1 MSEAEDVAFK
11 EMFPLVIGLLAG
23 LAVFFIV
30 IAKIIAA
37 TTVETTYT
45 PPGMTTD
52 EAISERV
59 APIGRVNMEGPM
71 LAAADAGG
79 AGDAAAESDD
89 EPRSAGEI
97 YSGVCAACHDN
108 GVAGAPELGDTG
120 TWQSRLDERGGYDA
134 LYENALNGIG
144 AMPARGGASLSEEEL
159 DEVVRYILEESGISP

>member
-37 TTVETTYT
+37 GAGSTYV
-45 PPGMTTD
+45 PPGMTAE

-59 APIGRVNMEGPM
+59 APIGQVNMEGPM
-71 LAAADAGG
+71 LASADAGG
-79 AGDAAAESDD
+79 TGDAAAASD
-89 EPRSAGEI
+89 EPRSAEEI
-97 YSGVCAACHDN
+97 YNGVCAACHDN

-120 TWQSRLDERGGYDA
+120 TWQSRLDERGGYDP
-134 LYENALNGIG
+134 LYQNALNGIG
-144 AMPARGGASLSEEEL
+144 AMPAKGGANISEDEL
-159 DEVVRYILEESGISP
+159 NEAVRYILEESGISP

>member
-37 TTVETTYT
+37 TTVETTYA
-45 PPGMTTD
+45 PSGMTVE
-52 EAISERV
+52 EAISKRV
-59 APIGRVNMEGPM
+59 APIGQVNMGGPM

-79 AGDAAAESDD
+79 TGAAAADGG
-89 EPRSAGEI
+89 EPQSAEEI

-108 GVAGAPELGDTG
+108 GVAGAPVLGETG
-120 TWQSRLDERGGYDA
+120 TWQGRLDERGSYDA
-134 LYENALNGIG
+134 LYRNALNGIG
-144 AMPARGGASLSEEEL
+144 AMPAKGGANISEEEL
-159 DEVVRYILEESGISP
+159 DETVRYILEESGLSP